1 MQYPDMIDMLGLS
14 NDENIEAYGYL
25 ILQDK
30 DLPRSQ
36 WIRKS
41 GNKWYIYSKRTHK
54 KIGRHSGYPS
64 RAAAKTA
71 FNRMMRAKWGSK

>member
-1 MQYPDMIDMLGLS
+1 MQYPDIIDMLGLS
-14 NDENIEAYGYL
+14 NDNNIDNYECF

-54 KIGRHSGYPS
+54 KIGRQAGYPS

-71 FNRMMRAKWGSK
+71 FVKMMKAKWGSK

>member
-1 MQYPDMIDMLGLS
+1 MQYLDIIDMLGLS
-14 NDENIEAYGYL
+14 NDNNVDNYECL

-54 KIGRHSGYPS
+54 KIGRHSGYSS
-64 RAAAKTA
+64 RAEAKSA

>member
-14 NDENIEAYGYL
+14 NDGNIDNYECF

-54 KIGRHSGYPS
+54 KIGRHSGYSS
-64 RAAAKTA
+64 RAEAKSA

>member
-1 MQYPDMIDMLGLS
+1 MQYVDMIDMLGLS
-14 NDENIEAYGYL
+14 NDNNIDNYECF

-36 WIRKS
+36 WIRKV

-54 KIGRHSGYPS
+54 RIGNTHGYSS
-64 RAAAKTA
+64 RSSAKTA
-71 FNRMMRAKWGSK
+71 FVKMMKAKWGSK